1 MRSADPENRGMPGA
15 QVAAGAEPVPYGD
28 VRREDPEDFRHMCDR
43 CCTTISDL
51 HRTCAECAST
61 EKGDG
66 FELCLHCCDEARE
79 AGQVLLFPWILT
91 MT

>member
-1 MRSADPENRGMPGA
+1 MPGA
-15 QVAAGAEPVPYGD
+15 QVAAGAEPVAYGD

-43 CCTTISDL
+43 CCTSISDL

-66 FELCLHCCDEARE
+66 FELCLHCCAEAHE
-79 AGQVLLFPWILT
+79 AGQVLLFPWN
-91 MT
+91 